1 MPVEVIKRIFL
12 GQGIVEPA
20 YVAMSSVM
28 ALVLLL
34 SGVVVFNKVEKTF
47 VDTV

>member
-1 MPVEVIKRIFL
+1 V
-12 GQGIVEPA
+12 
-20 YVAMSSVM
+20 SSVM